1 MSDKDK
7 TSNND
12 LKRTGQ
18 PDATPDR
25 RDPARDEVTSPDTAS
40 PLGFITGDP
49 KKTGLDKDERRVYE
63 KAKGDSV
70 SNDVEKGL

>member
-1 MSDKDK
+1 MSKVDK

-25 RDPARDEVTSPDTAS
+25 RDPARDEVTSPDTSS
-40 PLGFITGDP
+40 PLGFVKDRP
-49 KKTGLDKDERRVYE
+49 SRSGLDEDDRKVYE
-63 KAKGDSV
+63 KAKGNQV
-70 SNDVEKGL
+70 GNDVEKDL

>member
-1 MSDKDK
+1 MSKQDK

-18 PDATPDR
+18 PDVSPDR
-25 RDPARDEVTSPDTAS
+25 RDPARDEVTSPDTSA
-40 PLGFITGDP
+40 PLGYIKNRPAKD
-49 KKTGLDKDERRVYE
+49 GLDKDDRKVYE

-70 SNDVEKGL
+70 GNEVEKDL

>member
-1 MSDKDK
+1 MGKIDK

-18 PDATPDR
+18 PDAGPDR
-25 RDPARDEVTSPDTAS
+25 RDPARDEVTSPDTSA
-40 PLGFITGDP
+40 PLGYIKDRP
-49 KKTGLDKDERRVYE
+49 QKDGLNSDDRTIYD

-70 SNDVEKGL
+70 SNEVEKDL

>member
-1 MSDKDK
+1 MDRPDK

-25 RDPARDEVTSPDTAS
+25 RDPERDEVTSPDTSA
-40 PLGFITGDP
+40 PLGYI
-49 KKTGLDKDERRVYE
+49 KDRPAKDGMDRDDRAIYE

-70 SNDVEKGL
+70 GNEVEKDL